1 VVAALVTDDQF
12 LWTLARVTALSSYA
26 SLAVAVLTGIALRTG
41 VLDWL
46 GSNRALRSLHEY
58 TTVLWTPL
66 AVLHVTS
73 LVLDTTARVGWL
85 DLVVPFRA
93 SYGTLAI
100 ALGTLSLDV
109 LLVVTVTS
117 FFKRR
122 MRSDLWRWIHRLA
135 YVAFALAF
143 AHAVLGGTDFSDPAV
158 SAITW
163 ATAAGLAVL
172 ATARIFAGRLAV

>member
-1 VVAALVTDDQF
+1 MDDQF
-12 LWTLARVTALSSYA
+12 FWTLARVTALSSYV

-58 TTVLWTPL
+58 TTVLWLPL
-66 AVLHVTS
+66 AVLHVVA
-73 LVLDTTARVGWL
+73 LVLDSTARVGWL
-85 DLVVPFRA
+85 DVFVPFRV

-100 ALGTLSLDV
+100 GLGTIALDV
-109 LLVVTVTS
+109 LVVVTVTS

-122 MRSDLWRWIHRLA
+122 MRSDLWRWVHRLA
-135 YVAFALAF
+135 YVAFALVF
-143 AHAVLGGTDFSDPAV
+143 VHAVLGGTDFSDPIV

-163 ATAAGLAVL
+163 ATAAGLAIL
-172 ATARIFAGRLAV
+172 ATARVFAGRLAT